1 MIMSLSSGS
10 VWRGL
15 STVFKKGNQISNQLI
30 PANNIRCARIST
42 NSTSPT
48 SGSTSRTKGPPKA
61 SNDMWTDAS
70 GDGIGGYFLPSG
82 KSDFRKLDP
91 SSVFLPRHGMEEI
104 LSNGAKVARRVITS
118 PREVAA
124 EAAKKASDIPGNLF
138 TDGSRLLSGYCG
150 SSVAWKTQDHVWH
163 NQRIHLGDAKEVLD
177 AELYAIAEALQTARE
192 QQISTNGTKE
202 VQIYSDSLE
211 ALRRIQDNVRDPWQC
226 LVRMIAER
234 EKPLLRGGYSVEYHW
249 VPGHEGI
256 RGNEEADKA
265 AKKAAIIP
273 VMEGVK
279 PIPREDLFMTRAPTE
294 RQKRKSLKK
303 PPGGSNPTNHGS
315 RE

>member
-1 MIMSLSSGS
+1 MIMSLSSGLGSGYMVSSS

-15 STVFKKGNQISNQLI
+15 STVFRKSNQISNQLI

-61 SNDMWTDAS
+61 SYDMWA
-70 GDGIGGYFLPSG
+70 
-82 KSDFRKLDP
+82 
-91 SSVFLPRHGMEEI
+91 EEI

-138 TDGSRLLSGYCG
+138 TDGSRLKSGCCG
-150 SSVAWKTQDHVWH
+150 SSVAWKAHNDVWH
-163 NQRIHLGDAKEVLD
+163 NQRFHLGNAKGIFD
-177 AELYAIAEALQTARE
+177 AELYAIAEALQTARD
-192 QQISTNGTKE
+192 QQIRTNGRKE
-202 VQIYSDSLE
+202 VRIYSDCLA
-211 ALRRIQDNVRDPWQC
+211 ALQRIQDNGRGSRQW

-234 EKPLLRGGYSVEYHW
+234 EKFLLQGGYSVEYHW
-249 VPGHEGI
+249 VPSHEGI

-265 AKKAAIIP
+265 AKEAATTP
-273 VMEGVK
+273 VMKEVIVLG
-279 PIPREDLFMTRAPTE
+279 
-294 RQKRKSLKK
+294 
-303 PPGGSNPTNHGS
+303 
-315 RE
+315 

>member
-1 MIMSLSSGS
+1 VRTVCSDHSITTPTSIMIMSLSSGLGSGYMVSSS

-15 STVFKKGNQISNQLI
+15 STVFRKSNQISNQLI

-61 SNDMWTDAS
+61 SYDMWA
-70 GDGIGGYFLPSG
+70 
-82 KSDFRKLDP
+82 
-91 SSVFLPRHGMEEI
+91 EEI

-192 QQISTNGTKE
+192 QQISTNGRNE

-249 VPGHEGI
+249 VPSHEGI

-265 AKKAAIIP
+265 AKEAAIIP

-294 RQKRKSLKK
+294 RQKRQRLKT
-303 PPGGSNPTNHGS
+303 PPSGSNPTNHGS